1 MNLFFLMPRNLI
13 KGLKIFQDKFFNQ
26 NMSYEYSNDF
36 DFDREFIKAK
46 NKTTFLIQLCQLI
59 GGILMIF
66 GTIFTII
73 FLFIDFITNESEV
86 LFTYNTITFIGLTIS
101 GTLILIIGSIA
112 TNSTR
117 QTALLALQSWNNA
130 PFD

>member
-1 MNLFFLMPRNLI
+1 MPRNLI
-13 KGLKIFQDKFFNQ
+13 KRLKNIQDKFFNQ

-130 PFD
+130 TFD